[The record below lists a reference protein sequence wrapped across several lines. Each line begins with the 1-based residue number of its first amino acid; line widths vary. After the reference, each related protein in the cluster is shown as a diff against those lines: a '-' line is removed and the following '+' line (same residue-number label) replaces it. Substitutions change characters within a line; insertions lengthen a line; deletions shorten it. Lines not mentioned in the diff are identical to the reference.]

1 MCSKCMCTSYDL
13 IQSAFGDELC
23 EDCWDEYINSDEGL
37 VEYFISICEDENPE
51 EFDADFLCSVVRA
64 WLEYLPKLALTGQ
77 RISELNQKAKEL
89 NLL

>member
-1 MCSKCMCTSYDL
+1 MCSKCKCTSYDL
-13 IQSAFGDELC
+13 IYSAFGDELC
-23 EDCWDEYINSDEGL
+23 DDCWDEYINSDKGL
-37 VEYFISICEDENPE
+37 VEYFISICEDENPD
-51 EFDADFLCSVVRA
+51 EFDADFLCSVSRA